1 VEAYD
6 VNDVESIARFVN
18 QQNNQLDKLEEI
30 FQHLES
36 VDNLDDFIAEDQHQ
50 PSLVEQVKSVADS
63 LKNMVFQFCCI

>member
-18 QQNNQLDKLEEI
+18 QQNDQLDKLEDI

-50 PSLVEQVKSVADS
+50 RSLVEQVKSVADC

>member
-1 VEAYD
+1 

-18 QQNNQLDKLEEI
+18 QQNGQLDKLQEI

-50 PSLVEQVKSVADS
+50 RSLVEQVKSVADC
-63 LKNMVFQFCCI
+63 LKNMGFQFCCI